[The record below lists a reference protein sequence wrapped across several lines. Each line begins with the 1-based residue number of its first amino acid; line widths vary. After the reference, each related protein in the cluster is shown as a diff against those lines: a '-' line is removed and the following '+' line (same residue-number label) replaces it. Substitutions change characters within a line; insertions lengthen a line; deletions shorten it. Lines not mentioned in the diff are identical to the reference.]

1 MRILFAWVTA
11 ILILTAC
18 GGGDERD
25 KTDARSD
32 KSKAVVI
39 GPIGAP
45 ATLTKRLD
53 FASCLAE
60 DFSDDAAQS
69 SRLKTVRPACASVV
83 SAPPDVRYGLAANSF
98 NDAT

>member
-60 DFSDDAAQS
+60 DFSDDEAQS
-69 SRLKTVRPACASVV
+69 LATAKAPA
-83 SAPPDVRYGLAANSF
+83 SAPDCSSRRSW
-98 NDAT
+98 